1 VNARDTGFVTEL
13 IKLGGLAGLG
23 GGLLKKTVGLA
34 AKHPLKALGVGMI
47 VAPTA
52 LAYQNA
58 RKQGLEGG
66 EKPRYLAAGRDESG
80 RIRASE
86 AAYTNYHDL
95 FEHKPHPREVRAL
108 SKNYKP
114 EAFSRVTAKPKEK

>member
-1 VNARDTGFVTEL
+1 MKTSSVSFIDEL
-13 IKLGGLAGLG
+13 TKLGGIG
-23 GGLLKKTVGLA
+23 GALSKVVGLA
-34 AKHPLKALGVGMI
+34 AKNPLKTLGVGMI

-52 LAYQNA
+52 MAYHA
-58 RKQGLEGG
+58 ASKQGLEGG

-80 RIRASE
+80 RIRPSE
-86 AAYTNYHDL
+86 AAYVNYHDL

-114 EAFSRVTAKPKEK
+114 DMFTRSTARTKEK